1 MEIDLFNE
9 TFVNRSVNK
18 YSIENINTR
27 TWQKLGIFNYT
38 FIWIDIYIYISLNP
52 VRVISSIMKQCLQNN
67 VSSSIEGNNFYILLT
82 VGLPRKSFPIS
93 FTYALKPFRTWK
105 LKHQN
110 KKQITLHPI
119 E

>member
-38 FIWIDIYIYISLNP
+38 FIWIYIYSIKSC
-52 VRVISSIMKQCLQNN
+52 SSNFKHYDETMLQNN

-110 KKQITLHPI
+110 KKQISLQLCTR
-119 E
+119 